1 MFENW
6 KRKLVAMIPATTD
19 VGVKTV
25 RTKLS
30 HCVDSLPRTLSV
42 NVVIGKLSVS
52 LNPYTV

>member
-1 MFENW
+1 M
-6 KRKLVAMIPATTD
+6 VPATTD

-30 HCVDSLPRTLSV
+30 HCVDSLPRTVSV